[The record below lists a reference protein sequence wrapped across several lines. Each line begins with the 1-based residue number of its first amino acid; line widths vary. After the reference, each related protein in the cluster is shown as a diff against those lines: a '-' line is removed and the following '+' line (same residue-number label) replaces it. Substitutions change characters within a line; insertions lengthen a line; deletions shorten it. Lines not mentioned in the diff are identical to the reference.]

1 LKQGRDRVAVE
12 LSASAVAYD
21 RLKRAIVSA
30 EIRPGTPIVE
40 AALVEQYGFGR
51 TPLREAL
58 QRLAGDGL
66 VVILPR
72 RGTIVS
78 HLGLHET
85 RELFEAR
92 IVVEGETASLAA
104 QRSTHDERAGLV
116 AINDEIHAI
125 EAHNGFVEF
134 LAADQRLHREIMRLA
149 QNKYLGEAADRILT
163 LNEWLWHVH
172 FNRHGVSSSDLASHD
187 AIVDAITAGDAVGAR
202 QAMVEHIERS
212 RALLRVAI

>member
-1 LKQGRDRVAVE
+1 MVVE

-21 RLKRAIVSA
+21 RIKRAIVTA

-40 AALVEQYGFGR
+40 SALVEQYGYGR
-51 TPLREAL
+51 TPVREAL

-72 RGTIVS
+72 RGTIVGQ
-78 HLGLHET
+78 LGLHET

-92 IVVEGETASLAA
+92 IVVEGETASLAS
-104 QRSTHDERAGLV
+104 QRSTQVERTGLV
-116 AINDEIHAI
+116 AINEEIHAI

-134 LAADQRLHREIMRLA
+134 LEADQRLHREIVRIA

-172 FNRHGVSSSDLASHD
+172 FRRHGVSPSDLASHD
-187 AIVDAITAGDAVGAR
+187 AIVDAIAAGDPEAAR
-202 QAMVEHIERS
+202 HAMVEHIERS
-212 RALLRVAI
+212 RALLRIAI